1 MTEVQKVSIGG
12 YAFTLEVEAYEI
24 VKQYLDELN
33 AYYSQ
38 RDGGAEVMEGF
49 EERMAELLYE
59 KCADDGVATV
69 AEVRDIIAILGNPS
83 AIESDDDPQP
93 KQTAEEPASNRPKE
107 KKRLFRDPT
116 NKMLGGVCSG
126 LAAYFKC
133 DVVLIRII
141 FIGLCVLTGVV
152 SCKAG
157 GSDHF
162 FSVNLPVPILYA
174 ILWIAMPEARTV
186 QQRWQMGVTNPPA
199 AAVSTVS
206 TGKPL
211 GSGLGRVLRIMIG
224 CLLLLIAVSGLTFG
238 LAALFGHSV
247 FGWDFPWNDGGV
259 FRGSW
264 RDAITL
270 HAPGMLPMVS
280 SVFYQISLLLTCFL
294 PLVGMLYGGIMMI
307 FDLRTPS
314 WRPGLVIFL
323 LWMIALTAFT
333 VLTLMGL
340 FNAGIW
346 D

>member
-38 RDGGAEVMEGF
+38 REGGAEVMEGF

-59 KCADDGVATV
+59 KCADDGVASV
-69 AEVRDIIAILGNPS
+69 AEVREIIAILGNPS

-93 KQTAEEPASNRPKE
+93 KKTAEEPASNRPKE

-133 DVVLIRII
+133 DVVLIRLI
-141 FIGLCVLTGVV
+141 FLGLFVASCVVGCHIGPGDGWT
-152 SCKAG
+152 
-157 GSDHF
+157 
-162 FSVNLPVPILYA
+162 VNLPMVVLYL
-174 ILWIAMPEARTV
+174 ILWIAMPEAKTV

-199 AAVSTVS
+199 GAVSTVS

-238 LAALFGHSV
+238 VAALFGHTL
-247 FGWDFPWNDGGV
+247 FGWTLTDSGIFN
-259 FRGSW
+259 GSW
-264 RDAITL
+264 RDAITE
-270 HAPGMLPMVS
+270 HAPLMLPVFS
-280 SVFYQISLLLTCFL
+280 SVFFQITLLLTCFL
-294 PLVGMLYGGIMMI
+294 PFVGMLYGGIMMI

-323 LWMIALTAFT
+323 LWIIALTAFT
-333 VLTLMGL
+333 VLSLMGL

>member
-38 RDGGAEVMEGF
+38 REGGAEVMEGF

-59 KCADDGVATV
+59 KCADDGVASV

-93 KQTAEEPASNRPKE
+93 KKTANEPASGKPKE

-141 FIGLCVLTGVV
+141 FIGLFVLTSVV
-152 SCKAG
+152 SCRVG
-157 GSDHF
+157 NFDRGWT
-162 FSVNLPVPILYA
+162 VNLPMPLLYI

-186 QQRWQMGVTNPPA
+186 QQRWQMGVTNPPSGTVA
-199 AAVSTVS
+199 PVS
-206 TGKPL
+206 GEPW
-211 GSGLGRVLRIMIG
+211 GSSLGRVLRIVIG

-238 LAALFGHSV
+238 LAAMFGHSL
-247 FGWDFPWNDGGV
+247 FGWNFMWDTEGV
-259 FRGSW
+259 FQGSFQ
-264 RDAITL
+264 DAVRE

-280 SVFYQISLLLTCFL
+280 SVFYQIALLLTCFL
-294 PLVGMLYGGIMMI
+294 PFVGMLYAGIMMI

-314 WRPGLVIFL
+314 WRPGLVIFI
-323 LWMIALTAFT
+323 LWIIALTTFT
-333 VLTLMGL
+333 ILTLMGL
-340 FNAGIW
+340 FHAGLL